1 MRTCEVGT
9 QAHLMKDIKIQRLFG
24 NNTYEK
30 YVNFT
35 VTLCR
40 QSRDKHAIWC
50 EEPITE

>member
-24 NNTYEK
+24 SNTCEK

-35 VTLCR
+35 ATLSR
-40 QSRDKHAIWC
+40 QSKDKHAIWC
-50 EEPITE
+50 KRPITK